1 MTELVNFVF
10 HIMKISNFRHE
21 LALKHLKSFSILG
34 VTVLFWKLE
43 NK

>member
-1 MTELVNFVF
+1 MMELVNFIF

-21 LALKHLKSFSILG
+21 LAFKHLKSLSILD

-43 NK
+43 NI